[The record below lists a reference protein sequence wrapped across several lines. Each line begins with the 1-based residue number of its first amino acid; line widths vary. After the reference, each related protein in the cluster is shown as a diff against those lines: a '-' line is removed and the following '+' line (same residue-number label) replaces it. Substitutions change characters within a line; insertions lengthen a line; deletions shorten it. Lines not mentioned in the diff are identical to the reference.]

1 MPKKSAPKKPVGLS
15 QRAYAKHRGCA
26 LRAVQVAIETGRL
39 TKSVK
44 RGPGN
49 EYFID
54 PKRADIEWAAS
65 TYSDRVPLTGP
76 TAPAAVAP
84 IPEGAAAADAM
95 SLGEARARLEAAKAA
110 LAEMDL
116 EERRGELVQAREVEA
131 RLVAVFSAC
140 KVKLLGVP
148 SRVRQQDPGLTKA
161 QVELIEA
168 TVREA
173 LEDLAGEPE
182 AEEATA

>member
-1 MPKKSAPKKPVGLS
+1 MPPKKSPTKPPAKTPGLS

-26 LRAVQVAIETGRL
+26 LRAVQQAIEAGRL

-49 EYFID
+49 TYFID

-76 TAPAAVAP
+76 TAP
-84 IPEGAAAADAM
+84 GAAAGALPGDVDPV
-95 SLGEARARLEAAKAA
+95 SLMEARARLETAKAA

-116 EERRGELVQAREVEA
+116 AGRRGEILEAADAEA
-131 RLVAVFSAC
+131 RMVGVFASC
-140 KVKLLGVP
+140 KTKLLGVP
-148 SRVRQQDPGLTKA
+148 ARLRQQDPTLSKL
-161 QVELIEA
+161 QVELIEN
-168 TVREA
+168 TIREA
-173 LEDLAGEPE
+173 LEGLAGEAAP
-182 AEEATA
+182 A